1 MKRYLVIPLLFICTL
16 AFSQQVRPTSWSL
29 ADCLQYALDNNITV
43 KQSQINV
50 QQREVDVN
58 TAESRRLPGLSASAS
73 ENFSFGRGLTADNTY
88 SNSNTSSTSFS
99 LGADIPIFQG
109 FDIYYG
115 IKLSKLNLEAET
127 ANLEKAKDDIR
138 VSVAQAYIQILYDQE
153 ILKVSEQQVQHD
165 STLLDQINVRRQ
177 NGSVSA
183 ADVSAQKATLAQ
195 SRLSATQASN
205 NLNLA
210 ILDLTQLLELSSPEG
225 FSIVAPSVGT
235 LDIHLLMK
243 PEAIYEEAVGI
254 KPSIKSAQLGLD
266 NAKMSIDKAKGAYLP
281 SLSLNGGIGT
291 NYYTNSKSDASP
303 FNDQIKN
310 NFSQYVGLSLN
321 VPIFSRFSTRN
332 SVKTAQLNYDNQQ
345 LQLESAKK
353 SLYKEIQQAYY
364 NAVAAQTK
372 YTSSAESASSA
383 KEHYDLTE
391 LKYQNGKASITDY
404 NTAKNSYLS
413 AESDYLKAQY
423 ECLYQTK
430 LLDFYRGAELKF

>member
-183 ADVSAQKATLAQ
+183 ADVSAQQATLAQ
-195 SRLSATQASN
+195 SRLSQTQASN

-210 ILDLTQLLELSSPEG
+210 ILDLTQLLEIASPDG
-225 FSIVAPSVGT
+225 FDIVAPAVAG
-235 LDIHLLMK
+235 LELQLLMK
-243 PEAIYEEAVGI
+243 PEDIYEEAIGI
-254 KPSIKSAQLGLD
+254 KPAIKSAQFNLD
-266 NAKMSIDKAKGAYLP
+266 YAQINIAKAQGGYLP
-281 SLSLNGGIGT
+281 SLSLSGGIGT
-291 NYYTNSKSDASP
+291 NYYTTSSQSMAS
-303 FNDQIKN
+303 FGDQLKN
-310 NFSQYVGLSLN
+310 NFSQYIGLSLN
-321 VPIFSRFSTRN
+321 VPIFNRFSTRN
-332 SVKTAQLNYDNQQ
+332 SVKTWQ
-345 LQLESAKK
+345 
-353 SLYKEIQQAYY
+353 
-364 NAVAAQTK
+364 
-372 YTSSAESASSA
+372 
-383 KEHYDLTE
+383 
-391 LKYQNGKASITDY
+391 
-404 NTAKNSYLS
+404 
-413 AESDYLKAQY
+413 
-423 ECLYQTK
+423 
-430 LLDFYRGAELKF
+430 